1 MSNQTNLSDVKL
13 LADLQKL
20 IETKKRAVGSS
31 EDVQAVAGAISPVF
45 EKLMPIMKSK
55 YQGEIET
62 LTRAKDRLAELLDAK
77 WTEDASHE

>member
-31 EDVQAVAGAISPVF
+31 EDAQTVAGAISPVF

>member
-31 EDVQAVAGAISPVF
+31 
-45 EKLMPIMKSK
+45 
-55 YQGEIET
+55 
-62 LTRAKDRLAELLDAK
+62 
-77 WTEDASHE
+77 